1 MKRWPQLQKSLL
13 YVLGAPPLFLFAG
26 CAFKRLKRAHTVHK
40 PVSRPRHLPAGGH
53 SKASPVGCS
62 SREGQKAARCLTG
75 LPHMRKTPPLHP
87 PSQGRRPWRLFDG

>member
-40 PVSRPRHLPAGGH
+40 PVSRL
-53 SKASPVGCS
+53 V
-62 SREGQKAARCLTG
+62 
-75 LPHMRKTPPLHP
+75 
-87 PSQGRRPWRLFDG
+87 LFA